1 MIILPGFE
9 EFVSQEDLNVFDN
22 GRYEEIVQMLSD
34 LGYLSISADEGKI
47 LDPGE
52 LKTGV
57 VAFRNEAIRGSLIRE
72 SNLFL
77 PFPEVPEKDHNGIL
91 TYREFSLLQMLV
103 ALDGDFT
110 LKPLV
115 ETKGLGLYTRVIQY
129 RLHLLGLLKRHPD
142 GVYRDEID
150 EAIARLAGWLS
161 PIGAEELLALT
172 GNIGR
177 LVLRLKES
185 PSFVDKIVYF
195 NSKLEAFSK
204 YYSIDG
210 SDNRFIQQLGK
221 DIDKKSQDYR
231 QVIKMARP
239 GGFDRQYVDAQ
250 CNDAYGDF
258 IIRLSQISQW
268 ISGYYLGKI
277 DGELGRFTFESFRQ
291 LGQAEVEHG
300 NSDFDMGRLVGH
312 LSDDYWVVNPH
323 YLFREITVGEAEPP
337 IHISDVFSLY
347 NTNYELLTGQEK
359 DTVDENLKIAW
370 KSINVDQSDNMKSSA
385 DRFCRIYFGAR
396 SLLRSFWKGLKNIFN
411 QLKETLMDITS
422 GLFSMVKNFAK
433 FLYREIRESLQIFS
447 RGVMFLFGNR
457 EFGSPDC
464 ISKFDFD
471 MDSVTWFSGML
482 TPNLILDHQQKLTAA
497 TTGLAFCLTLTGRI
511 IRLAITA
518 FIGWPQLILEA
529 GSMLKQ
535 LVKECF
541 SEKEFA
547 GFSVSPQG

>member
-1 MIILPGFE
+1 MISFPGLE
-9 EFVSQEDLNVFDN
+9 ALVSQEDLNVFDN

-34 LGYLSISADEGKI
+34 LGYLSISAEEGKI
-47 LDPGE
+47 LDAGE

-57 VAFRNEAIRGSLIRE
+57 LAFRNEAIRGSLIRG
-72 SNLFL
+72 SNLLL
-77 PFPEVPEKDHNGIL
+77 PFPEEPEKDHNGIL
-91 TYREFSLLQMLV
+91 TYREFNLLQMLV

-110 LKPLV
+110 LKPLT
-115 ETKGLGLYTRVIQY
+115 ETKAYGIYTRVIQY
-129 RLHLLGLLKRHPD
+129 RLHLMGLLKRHPD

-161 PIGAEELLALT
+161 PVGDEELLDMT
-172 GNIGR
+172 GNIGK
-177 LVLRLKES
+177 LVFKLKES
-185 PSFVDKIVYF
+185 PSFENKIVYF
-195 NSKLEAFSK
+195 NSKLEAFSTF
-204 YYSIDG
+204 YRIDG
-210 SDNRFIQQLGK
+210 SDNRFIRQLGK
-221 DIDKKSQDYR
+221 DIDKKSPDYK
-231 QVIKMARP
+231 QVIKMARQ

-277 DGELGRFTFESFRQ
+277 DGELGHFTFESFRQ

-300 NSDFDMGRLVGH
+300 NSDFEMGRLVGH

-323 YLFREITVGEAEPP
+323 YLFLEITVDEAEPP
-337 IHISDVFSLY
+337 ILISDVFSSY
-347 NTNYELLTGQEK
+347 NTNYELLTEQEK
-359 DTVDENLKIAW
+359 DTVDKNMKIAW
-370 KSINVDQSDNMKSSA
+370 RDINVGQSDNMKSSA
-385 DRFCRIYFGAR
+385 DRFRRIYYGAR
-396 SLLRSFWKGLKNIFN
+396 SLLQSFWKGLKNIFN

-422 GLFSMVKNFAK
+422 GLFSMIKNFAK
-433 FLYREIRESLQIFS
+433 FLYREIREALQIFS
-447 RGVMFLFGNR
+447 RGLKFLFVNR
-457 EFGSPDC
+457 EFGTMGC

-471 MDSVTWFSGML
+471 MDNVTCFSGLL
-482 TPNLILDHQQKLTAA
+482 TQNTLLEHEQKLAAA

-511 IRLAITA
+511 IRLAVSA
-518 FIGWPQLILEA
+518 SIGWPQLILEA

-541 SEKEFA
+541 SEKEFT